1 MTISAEEA
9 ALNAEFA
16 AKRAERDKNAAA
28 AKNFPDVATENLNA
42 EFQSKRDY
50 AADPSML
57 KDVVRGGA
65 SGLTEGT
72 ASLIG
77 LPRMA
82 GDLSGQ
88 AGNWLMEKAGV
99 PEDYRKSIG
108 SAVNTAASY
117 IPVANALV
125 RGPEGRDVTKA
136 MSDLTGGYT
145 EYTPQTFAGS
155 AVKEIGNLAPT
166 AAAMALTGG
175 ASAIPRALLYGAAI
189 PGVLGTGAE
198 KGATVLADKIGLKNP
213 EMYGTGAKFA
223 AEILSPSSAKFMLG
237 APGSKIT
244 PQAEDAAKN
253 LKGIADIDL
262 TVGQMTHDLPTL
274 QREASSFGFANKI
287 REQQDKLK
295 KFVYKNAGFDNIP
308 SVREYQA
315 AKNAAGADIEAI
327 ASTVPYYSITGS
339 EANTIIGNKGL
350 MSAIDHAGDPS
361 VKDSL
366 KYMAGHINSTTP
378 LTAAEINKM
387 RSAAWELS
395 VQPGVNMPAKAA
407 AIQFGKFFDN
417 VIENRLKDAGFS
429 DAFDAYKAARGKY
442 ANFVLIDGAIQ
453 NSGVPSRMTFSPADL
468 AIASHTV
475 PGASGELKTVIGDA
489 VSYML
494 QHSPEQASRVASHA
508 ENFTNALSNYGMLSM
523 GSPALA
529 NIQAGL
535 RGVSTL
541 SRILHPFAMTNAGQS
556 VMRNMARNAGAS
568 NVPLTTPAFTSAAG
582 DIQQNYPTG
591 RKSGGRV
598 STHDMEADQLVRAA
612 ERAKKGWSA
621 ETEPLLNQS
630 DDAVAHALEVA
641 NRSI

>member
-1 MTISAEEA
+1 MELTAKQIQATA
-9 ALNAEFA
+9 DARARALA
-16 AKRAERDKNAAA
+16 R
-28 AKNFPDVATENLNA
+28 ATEQQPTGPSVAQENA
-42 EFQSKRDY
+42 TSEARSRADY

-65 SGLTEGT
+65 SGLTEGV
-72 ASLIG
+72 AGLIG

-88 AGNWLMEKAGV
+88 AGNYLMEKAGV
-99 PEDYRKSIG
+99 SEPWRESIG
-108 SAVNTAASY
+108 NAVHTAVGVM
-117 IPVANALV
+117 PVFNALV
-125 RGPEGRDVTKA
+125 KGPEGRDVTEA

-166 AAAMALTGG
+166 AVGMALTGG

-198 KGATVLADKIGLKNP
+198 KGATVLADKIGLDNP
-213 EMYGTGAKFA
+213 EMYGTAAKFG
-223 AEILSPSSAKFMLG
+223 AEILSPGSTKFMLG
-237 APGSKIT
+237 APGSKVT
-244 PQAEDAAKN
+244 RQAEDAAKN
-253 LKGIADIDL
+253 LKTTADIDL

-274 QREASSFGFANKI
+274 QREASAFGFTNKI
-287 REQQDKLK
+287 KDQQEKLK
-295 KFVYKNAGFDNIP
+295 SFVYKNAGFDDIP

-315 AKNAAGADIEAI
+315 AKSAAGADIEAI
-327 ASTVPYYSITGS
+327 ASTVPYYSIKGS
-339 EANTIIGNKGL
+339 EANTILGNRGL

-366 KYMAGHINSTTP
+366 KYMAAHVNSSAP

-475 PGASGELKTVIGDA
+475 PGASGELKTVIDDA

-494 QHSPEQASRVASHA
+494 QHSPEQAARVSNHA
-508 ENFTNALSNYGMLSM
+508 DRLTNALSNYGMVSM
-523 GSPALA
+523 ASPAVAGL
-529 NIQAGL
+529 QAGL
-535 RGVSTL
+535 QGVSTL

-556 VMRNMARNAGAS
+556 VMRNMAKNAGAPS
-568 NVPLTTPAFTSAAG
+568 APLMAPAFTSAAG
-582 DIQQNYPTG
+582 DYQQNYPMG
-591 RKSGGRV
+591 RKRGGRV
-598 STHDMEADQLVRAA
+598 SSHEHAADQLVRAA